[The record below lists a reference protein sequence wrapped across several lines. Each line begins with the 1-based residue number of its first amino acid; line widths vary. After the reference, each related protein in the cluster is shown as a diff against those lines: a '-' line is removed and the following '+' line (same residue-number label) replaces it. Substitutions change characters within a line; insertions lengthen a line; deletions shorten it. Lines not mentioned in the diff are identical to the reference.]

1 MTAIKICGI
10 TRVDQAA
17 AIAPLV
23 DFLGFNL
30 WPRSKRF
37 VTVDQAVA
45 LAAAARGGGTAKLV
59 GVFVDPTS
67 AELEAAVTAV
77 RFDVVQL
84 HGHETA
90 AETHAIARTL
100 GIPVWKAL
108 SAQPGIAI
116 TGWPSAVL
124 LDTPSPDRGGTGR
137 TFDWSIASE
146 LRRTTPEVPLV
157 LAGGLDP
164 DNVAAAVTAVAPWAV
179 DTASGVE
186 SAPGVKEL
194 ARIAA
199 FVMAVRDCRAT
210 TLA

>member
-17 AIAPLV
+17 AISQLV
-23 DFLGFNL
+23 DYLGFNL

-45 LAAAARGGGTAKLV
+45 LAAGARTGGSARLV
-59 GVFVDPTS
+59 GVFVDATR
-67 AELEAAVTAV
+67 AELEAAVAAV

-84 HGHETA
+84 HGQETA
-90 AETHAIARTL
+90 EEAKALAHAL

-108 SAQPGIAI
+108 SAKAGMAI
-116 TGWPSAVL
+116 TGWPGAVL

-137 TFDWSIASE
+137 TFDWSIASAA
-146 LRRTTPEVPLV
+146 RRATPEVPLI

-164 DNVAAAVTAVAPWAV
+164 DNVAAAVAAVAPWAV

-186 SAPGVKEL
+186 SGPGIKDL
-194 ARIAA
+194 ARIIA
-199 FVMAVRDCRAT
+199 FVSAVRS
-210 TLA
+210 